1 MKNVPNSGN
10 PSSKMRNLL
19 LFTGLITVIMIF
31 WSTLAYL
38 LGKPSFSI
46 ILPLTIISIVLF
58 LGVGLLKNRAEKRKF
73 EEFLEDLKRDRKLQ
87 ERIRDEKID
96 PGDKTGRA
104 KVRAYYKERN
114 SGLSWTGG
122 SVHGTAPNRNKRRS
136 FLPKNR

>member
-1 MKNVPNSGN
+1 MKNVPNTGN
-10 PSSKMRNLL
+10 PSSKMRSLL
-19 LFTGLITVIMIF
+19 VFTGLITVTMIF

-87 ERIRDEKID
+87 EKIRDEKID

-114 SGLSWTGG
+114 SGLTWTGG
-122 SVHGTAPNRNKRRS
+122 SVHGTAPKRNKRRS

>member
-1 MKNVPNSGN
+1 
-10 PSSKMRNLL
+10 MRNLL
-19 LFTGLITVIMIF
+19 VFTGLITVTMIF

-73 EEFLEDLKRDRKLQ
+73 EEFLEDLKRDSKLQ
-87 ERIRDEKID
+87 EKIRDEKID

-122 SVHGTAPNRNKRRS
+122 SVHGTAPKRNKRRS

>member
-1 MKNVPNSGN
+1 MKNVSNIGN
-10 PSSKMRNLL
+10 PSSKMRSLL
-19 LFTGLITVIMIF
+19 VFTGLITVAMIF

-46 ILPLTIISIVLF
+46 ILPLTIISIILF
-58 LGVGLLKNRAEKRKF
+58 LGVGLLKNRAEKGKF

-87 ERIRDEKID
+87 EKIKDEKID

-122 SVHGTAPNRNKRRS
+122 SVHGTAPKRNKGRS